1 MKHPIYT
8 ALGLMTCAFLATS
21 NARGWSFWQNSA
33 NRSAFSN
40 TAYRYR
46 PSVFSSSS
54 GGGGWSFGSSH
65 K

>member
-8 ALGLMTCAFLATS
+8 ALGLMACAFLATS
-21 NARGWSFWQNSA
+21 NARGWSFWQSSA
-33 NRSAFSN
+33 NRSALNS

-46 PSVFSSSS
+46 PSVFTSSS
-54 GGGGWSFGSSH
+54 GEGWSFGSSH